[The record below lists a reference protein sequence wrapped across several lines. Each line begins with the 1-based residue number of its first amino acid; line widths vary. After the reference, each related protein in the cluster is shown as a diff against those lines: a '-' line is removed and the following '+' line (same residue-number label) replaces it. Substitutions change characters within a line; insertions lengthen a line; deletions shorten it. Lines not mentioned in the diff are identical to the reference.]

1 MVDAALHLPSLSI
14 QNFRGISDLTIER
27 LGRVTLIAGE
37 NGVGKSTFLDAVRLH
52 ATRGDYSTL
61 RKILLDN
68 DEVIIVQNDETSVA
82 IPDFAALFYG
92 RQPFSDDY
100 MTITPNVDTPALF
113 IKPGGGLFQRYWLL
127 HEADRNGDPTLLRI
141 VSSEHTGEVQIE
153 PRVERSPVSYRQI
166 SGKRS
171 LQEIPVVTLGPN
183 VPDNADIARFWS
195 EVALTAAETRARD
208 ALQLVYGT
216 AIEQVAVVDEA
227 VPNRPRSSRRP
238 LVKFQGLG
246 DRVPL
251 RSLGAGAVRMYGTAL
266 ALASSRNGILLLDE
280 AENGIHHSRQADFWK
295 MVLQSARQNN
305 IQVIATTHS
314 WDCVVGFARAL
325 TELEEMDVAL
335 IRLDRLGDRMRA
347 VEYSRKNLQ
356 VAARQ
361 RIEVR

>member
-1 MVDAALHLPSLSI
+1 MVDASLHLPSLSI
-14 QNFRGISDLTIER
+14 QNFRGIADLTIAR

-37 NGVGKSTFLDAVRLH
+37 NGAGKTTLLDAVRLY
-52 ATRGDYSTL
+52 ATQGGYPTL

-68 DEVIIVQNDETSVA
+68 DEVILVQNDETAVA

-92 RQPFSDDY
+92 RQPSSADF
-100 MTITPNVDTPALF
+100 MTITPNGGAPALT
-113 IKPGGGLFQRYWLL
+113 IKPGGGLFRRIWSSY
-127 HEADRNGDPTLLRI
+127 EADQNDN
-141 VSSEHTGEVQIE
+141 HTMLSICLSNHSGEVRITPHSE
-153 PRVERSPVSYRQI
+153 PGLVSYRQF
-166 SGKRS
+166 GNKET
-171 LQEIPVVTLGPN
+171 LPEIPVVTLGPN

-195 EVALTAAETRARD
+195 EVALTPAETRALD
-208 ALQLVYGT
+208 ALRLIYG
-216 AIEQVAVVDEA
+216 AAVEQVTVVDEA
-227 VPNRPRSSRRP
+227 VPNHSRSFRRL
-238 LVKFQGLG
+238 LVKVRGLG

-251 RSLGAGAVRMYGTAL
+251 RSLGAGAVRMYGVAL
-266 ALASSRNGILLLDE
+266 ALASSRDGFLLIDE
-280 AENGIHHSRQADFWK
+280 AENGLHHLVQANFWK
-295 MVLQSARQNN
+295 MVIQMAQENN